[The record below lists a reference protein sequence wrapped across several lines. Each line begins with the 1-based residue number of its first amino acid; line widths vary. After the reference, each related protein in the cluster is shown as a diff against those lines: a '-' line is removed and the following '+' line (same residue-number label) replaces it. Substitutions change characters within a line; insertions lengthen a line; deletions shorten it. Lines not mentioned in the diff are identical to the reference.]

1 MSFYHGRVSSDRR
14 VQEHSQCVIMMNEH
28 RTERPGL
35 WGATVHTS
43 PESCS
48 QHGGGAAARPLRD
61 LLRAAQARPSA
72 SRHRGR
78 WLGSVLAL
86 FVVPVEVPAPPGR
99 HQSHPFGVRNRLAVV
114 GLSRLVEASGAQ
126 AVLQPP
132 GARRCSR
139 LRRSVEVPS
148 VLRRVGVSHS
158 TGHAPRSVPW
168 TRLREGRGFCAGMT
182 PHGALV
188 PRLARFKRTVKS

>member
-72 SRHRGR
+72 SKWWLKRGGR
-78 WLGSVLAL
+78 VLAL
-86 FVVPVEVPAPPGR
+86 LPVFHEVLLPQAV
-99 HQSHPFGVRNRLAVV
+99 HLHHPFCVRNRLAVR
-114 GLSRLVEASGAQ
+114 GLTRLVDALGAVAVVEEPDACRASG
-126 AVLQPP
+126 
-132 GARRCSR
+132 R

-148 VLRRVGVSHS
+148 VL
-158 TGHAPRSVPW
+158 
-168 TRLREGRGFCAGMT
+168 
-182 PHGALV
+182 
-188 PRLARFKRTVKS
+188 